1 VPFSRVLY
9 IERDDFREQPPNKY
23 YRLAPGREV
32 RLRYAYFITC
42 VDVIKDEKSKEILEL
57 HCTYDPET
65 RGGDAPDGRKVKS
78 TLHWVSAPHA
88 INADVH
94 LYDRLFIT
102 PNPNYT
108 EEGKDFISNLNP
120 NSLKILN
127 DCKVETSLKN
137 AKPGDIYQFER
148 QGYFCVDID
157 SDDTKIIFNR
167 AVALRDTW
175 AKIEKAIQKEKKST

>member
-1 VPFSRVLY
+1 
-9 IERDDFREQPPNKY
+9 
-23 YRLAPGREV
+23 
-32 RLRYAYFITC
+32 
-42 VDVIKDEKSKEILEL
+42 VDVIKDEKTGEILEL

-88 INADVH
+88 VDAEVR

-102 PNPNYT
+102 PNPDNT
-108 EEGKDFISNLNP
+108 EEGKDYFSNLNT
-120 NSLKILN
+120 NSLKVLN

-157 SDDTKIIFNR
+157 SDDVKIKFNR
-167 AVALRDTW
+167 TVALRDTW
-175 AKIEKAIQKEKKST
+175 AKINQAMQKEKKNT